1 MTRAAAEA
9 VIKALLS
16 EKDYLNGL
24 DEKLGD
30 GDHGSNMA
38 SGALAAK
45 EALDEAGDEAD
56 LKKILQAAG
65 DAVIMNVGGTAGPL
79 YGAAFLAAAEV
90 VNKNSALDAAT
101 LEKIFGAA
109 VEEIQK
115 RGNAQLGDKT
125 MLDVLIPIREAFNA
139 ENCAG
144 KSFEEI
150 LTAARDA
157 ARDGLEFT
165 KTIAAKK
172 GRAASLGEKSI
183 GFEDPGAASALII
196 FRALCGY
203 WKDSLRN

>member
-1 MTRAAAEA
+1 MTMAAAET

-24 DEKLGD
+24 DEKIGD

-38 SGALAAK
+38 SGALATK
-45 EALDEAGDEAD
+45 EALDEADDDAD

-79 YGAAFLAAAEV
+79 YGAAFLSAAEV
-90 VNKNSALDAAT
+90 VNKKSALDAAT

-109 VEEIQK
+109 VEGIQK

-125 MLDVLIPIREAFNA
+125 MLDVLIPIHEAFKA

-144 KSFEEI
+144 KTFEEI

-157 ARDGLEFT
+157 ARGGLEFT

>member
-1 MTRAAAEA
+1 MTMAAAET

-24 DEKLGD
+24 DEKIGD

-38 SGALAAK
+38 SGALATK
-45 EALDEAGDEAD
+45 EALDEAGDDAD

-79 YGAAFLAAAEV
+79 YGAAFLSAAEV
-90 VNKNSALDAAT
+90 VNKKSALDAAT

-109 VEEIQK
+109 VEGIQK

-125 MLDVLIPIREAFNA
+125 MLDVLIPIHEAFKA

-144 KSFEEI
+144 KTFEEI

-157 ARDGLEFT
+157 ARGGLEFT

>member
-1 MTRAAAEA
+1 MTMAAAET

-24 DEKLGD
+24 DEKIGD

-38 SGALAAK
+38 SGALATK
-45 EALDEAGDEAD
+45 EALDEAGDDAD

-79 YGAAFLAAAEV
+79 YGAAFLSAAEV
-90 VNKNSALDAAT
+90 IDKNSALDAAT

-109 VEEIQK
+109 VEGIQK

-125 MLDVLIPIREAFNA
+125 MLDVLIPIHEAFKA
-139 ENCAG
+139 ENCAD
-144 KSFEEI
+144 KTFEEI

-157 ARDGLEFT
+157 ARGGLEFT

>member
-90 VNKNSALDAAT
+90 VNKKSALDAVT

-115 RGNAQLGDKT
+115 RGNSQLGDKT
-125 MLDVLIPIREAFNA
+125 MLDVLIPIREAFKA
-139 ENCAG
+139 EKCAG